1 MATKQAVLDYLKHD
15 RTIMQGRNLYNQF
28 PNKSLA
34 TQAYIS
40 RLPNS
45 QSNIKKISYELCKL
59 VGITERQMNA
69 LLSQPI
75 TAKVEVPVVTEK
87 SPVEME
93 NKLLAFTTEVSD
105 DVLTELADYYKIE
118 CEIPEFSKGIKGLS
132 ERKNLAKELELV
144 VEGTKA
150 VDYDAV
156 FESYKREHLVK
167 QLEAAKE
174 ALVETKLSQ
183 LDIKTK
189 ESIKLRDQFPF
200 LREADCPRVL
210 HLLVADMITAHEN
223 FVEKQPLLHEHATQ
237 EQLQKLVAEVK
248 ASYIEKKEIF
258 AELEYYNEHKQLL
271 GEHPIFE
278 QLEQEEEIKKLNSVD
293 LAKKISNLTNNIN
306 RNKSKLEKAKNDADK
321 AKYQALVDS
330 QTNLKEFAE
339 NELEN
344 RS

>member
-59 VGITERQMNA
+59 VGVTERQMNA

-75 TAKVEVPVVTEK
+75 TTKVEAPVVTEK

-105 DVLTELADYYKIE
+105 EVITELADYYKIE
-118 CEIPEFSKGIKGLS
+118 CVIPEFSKGILGLN
-132 ERKNLAKELELV
+132 ERKNLAKELDLEV
-144 VEGTKA
+144 VGNKSA
-150 VDYDAV
+150 DYDAV
-156 FESYKREHLVK
+156 FKIYRNELLTTRIAKARESLI
-167 QLEAAKE
+167 EAQ
-174 ALVETKLSQ
+174 LSQ

-223 FVEKQPLLHEHATQ
+223 FVEKQPLLHEQATQ

-278 QLEQEEEIKKLNSVD
+278 QLQQEEEIKKLNSVD

-306 RNKSKLEKAKNDADK
+306 RNKSKLEKAENDADK
-321 AKYQALVDS
+321 EKYQTLVDS
-330 QTNLKEFAE
+330 QTNLKDFAE
-339 NELEN
+339 KELEN